1 MLQGKQPKGIVSKL
15 EKQNQVVTGFDY
27 DALDNKQR
35 SVVQQRT
42 GEIKERLRRTAQ
54 DIWEIG
60 QKLAEVRSQLKH
72 GQFETWLKAEFGWSR
87 RTAYNFINVYE
98 AFGECANLAQID
110 IGTTA
115 LYILAAPSTPQSVR
129 QQFLQRAKEG
139 ENITSKN
146 LRQVIESEKSQPTS
160 AVVSS
165 KPPKPLTQE
174 QESTTTVPQ
183 AVAEVKTPMIEVT
196 APKKS
201 TTSSAVAIG
210 NELQPGWYLLGKQHL
225 LFCGDTASQEFIERI
240 PFSALAIAITSDD
253 WDHDWLI
260 ERAKRV
266 IVLPESDLKEQ
277 VIEQLIKMFSATEE
291 TIILPWLPS
300 RDMIEVAHKLQRKI
314 FAGDPSEERCLQAIA
329 QSGLT
334 AALLRMP

>member
-1 MLQGKQPKGIVSKL
+1 MLQGKQPKGIASKL
-15 EKQNQVVTGFDY
+15 EKQNQVVTSFDY
-27 DALDNKQR
+27 ETLDNKQR

-42 GEIKERLRRTAQ
+42 GEIKERLRRTAE

-110 IGTTA
+110 IATTA
-115 LYILAAPSTPQSVR
+115 LYILAAPSTPQEVR

-146 LRQVIESEKSQPTS
+146 LRQVIESEKSQPT

-165 KPPKPLTQE
+165 ELPKPPTQK
-174 QESTTTVPQ
+174 QESTATVPQ
-183 AVAEVKTPMIEVT
+183 VTELEASAMEVT
-196 APKKS
+196 APKS
-201 TTSSAVAIG
+201 ATSSVVAMG

-225 LFCGDTASQEFIERI
+225 LFCGDTASHEFIERI
-240 PFSALAIAITSDD
+240 PFSTLAIAVTADD

-260 ERAKRV
+260 ERAKTV
-266 IVLPESDLKEQ
+266 IVFPESDLKEQ
-277 VIEQLIKMFSATEE
+277 LIEQLVKMFSSTGEV
-291 TIILPWLPS
+291 IVFPWLPN

-314 FAGDPSEERCLQAIA
+314 FAGDPSEKRCVQAIA

-334 AALLRMP
+334 AELLSMA